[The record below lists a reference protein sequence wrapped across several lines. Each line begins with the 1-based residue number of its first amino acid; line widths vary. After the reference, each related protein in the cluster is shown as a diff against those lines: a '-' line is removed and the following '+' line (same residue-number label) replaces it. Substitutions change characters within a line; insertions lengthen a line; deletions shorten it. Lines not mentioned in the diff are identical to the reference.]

1 MRLRLLVIVMLV
13 LAAVLAPPPASSG
26 WPDGIAWA
34 APEDPPARVG
44 RLNYLTGSVSFAPPG
59 VNEWAPAILN
69 YPLTTGDSLWSDE
82 QSRAEFHVA
91 STIIRMDQSTAL
103 EILNLDDDTLQLR
116 MSQGTINVDLHEV
129 AAGQHFEVGTPTAA
143 VSLSQRGA
151 YRFDVS
157 VDGTSVQVTV
167 RSGDADITTSPYDF
181 HVYPGQTAVIS
192 RSGTDLSYDIHPAA
206 PPDAFDQWATARE
219 RQEQIA
225 LQEARYVPSTMTG
238 FEDLTQFGTW
248 RAVPGIGPVW
258 IPTVQ
263 AGWAPFRFGR
273 WVWVEPWGWTWIAT
287 EPWGFAPFHFGRWV
301 LIGSEWAW
309 VPGPVVV
316 QPVFAPALVVFV
328 VIGDF
333 IGWFP
338 LAPGEVFIPS
348 FAASATFVQRINVTI
363 TNVTVINEIR
373 PHHVFVFQQ
382 VPGAATIV
390 RKTVFTDADP
400 VVRSHVV
407 VAGPMMGRARVIG
420 TAAPVAPTVHSV
432 LGRVAPAPMVAR
444 PPMGAA
450 QRTVVVR
457 QTPPPVPIPFK
468 VQEKFLTASLGR
480 PLDPETV
487 ARLREQVPVKRPSV
501 KLLSALDP
509 RQPGAA
515 VRAAPTSQPVPAP
528 PRMKPEPTPTPQ
540 PVPTPH
546 PTQPKPALHQ
556 VPAPPPIP
564 TLHSVLPAPRP
575 VPMAHPVPAP
585 RLVPMPRPG
594 PAPRPEPTARQSAPT
609 SPLHGPQVTPVR
621 PATRTL
627 APTLSCDPR
636 SKYYDVSRC
645 PKKGPQQTH

>member
-1 MRLRLLVIVMLV
+1 MRFRLLVVVMLV
-13 LAAVLAPPPASSG
+13 LAAVLAPPASSR

-34 APEDPPARVG
+34 APQDPPARVG
-44 RLNYLTGSVSFAPPG
+44 RLNYLRGSVSFAPRG

-91 STIIRMDQSTAL
+91 STVIRMDQSTAL
-103 EILNLDDDTLQLR
+103 EILNLDDNTLQLR
-116 MSQGTINVDLHEV
+116 LSQGTIDVNLHEV
-129 AAGQHFEVGTPTAA
+129 VAGEHFEVDTPTAA
-143 VSLSQRGA
+143 VSLSQLGD
-151 YRFDVS
+151 YRLDVN

-167 RSGDADITTSPYDF
+167 RTGDAEITTSPYDF
-181 HVYPGQTAVIS
+181 HVYPGQSTVIS
-192 RSGTDLSYDIHPAA
+192 RSGTNLSYDIHPSA

-248 RAVPGIGPVW
+248 QTVPGIGPVW
-258 IPTVQ
+258 IPAVQ

-273 WVWVEPWGWTWIAT
+273 WVWAEPWGWTWIAT
-287 EPWGFAPFHFGRWV
+287 EPWGFAPFHFGRWM

-348 FAASATFVQRINVTI
+348 FAASATFVQRINVAI

-373 PHHVFVFQQ
+373 PHHEFVFQQ
-382 VPGAATIV
+382 APDAVTIV
-390 RKTVFTDADP
+390 RKTVFTDAEP
-400 VVRSHVV
+400 VMRSHIV

-432 LGRVAPAPMVAR
+432 LGGVAPGPMVVR
-444 PPMGAA
+444 PPLGAA
-450 QRTVVVR
+450 RTVVVR
-457 QTPPPVPIPFK
+457 QTPPPVPVPFK
-468 VQEKFLTASLGR
+468 VQEKFLTGTLGR
-480 PLDPETV
+480 PLDPETM
-487 ARLREQVPVKRPSV
+487 ARLREPGQVTPLSV
-501 KLLSALDP
+501 KLLPTPDP

-515 VRAAPTSQPVPAP
+515 ARPTPTAQQVPMP
-528 PRMKPEPTPTPQ
+528 PRKKPEPAPTLQ

-546 PTQPKPALHQ
+546 PAQPKPTLHQ
-556 VPAPPPIP
+556 APVPPSIA
-564 TLHSVLPAPRP
+564 TLYPVLTAPRS
-575 VPMAHPVPAP
+575 
-585 RLVPMPRPG
+585 G
-594 PAPRPEPTARQSAPT
+594 PALRPEPRARQSAPT
-609 SPLHGPQVTPVR
+609 SPPHGTQVTPVR
-621 PATRTL
+621 PPMRTL
-627 APTLSCDPR
+627 VPTLSCDPR
-636 SKYYDVSRC
+636 SKYYDRSRC
-645 PKKGPQQTH
+645 PKKGS

>member
-1 MRLRLLVIVMLV
+1 MRFRLLVIVLLV

-26 WPDGIAWA
+26 WRDRIAWA

-44 RLNYLTGSVSFAPPG
+44 RLNYLRGSVSFAPRG
-59 VNEWAPAILN
+59 VNEWVPAILN

-91 STIIRMDQSTAL
+91 STVIRMDQSTAL

-129 AAGQHFEVGTPTAA
+129 VAGEHFEVDTPTAA
-143 VSLSQRGA
+143 VSLLQRGD
-151 YRFDVS
+151 YRLDVN

-167 RSGDADITTSPYDF
+167 RTGDAEITTSPYDF
-181 HVYPGQTAVIS
+181 HVYPGQAAAIS
-192 RSGTDLSYDIHPAA
+192 RSGTNLSYDIHPAA

-238 FEDLTQFGTW
+238 FGDLTQFGTW
-248 RAVPGIGPVW
+248 QAVPGIGPVW
-258 IPTVQ
+258 IPAVQ

-273 WVWVEPWGWTWIAT
+273 WVWVEPWGWTWIAA

-301 LIGSEWAW
+301 LIGSVWAW

-382 VPGAATIV
+382 VPGAVTIV
-390 RKTVFTDADP
+390 RKTVFTDAAP
-400 VVRSHVV
+400 VVRSHITVT
-407 VAGPMMGRARVIG
+407 GPMMGRARVIG

-444 PPMGAA
+444 PPVGSA

-457 QTPPPVPIPFK
+457 QTPPPVPVPFK
-468 VQEKFLTASLGR
+468 VQEKFLTGSLGR

-487 ARLREQVPVKRPSV
+487 ARLREQAQLTRPSV
-501 KLLSALDP
+501 KLLTAPDP

-515 VRAAPTSQPVPAP
+515 ARPAPTAQRVPMPRNRPEPAPILQPVL
-528 PRMKPEPTPTPQ
+528 
-540 PVPTPH
+540 TPH

-556 VPAPPPIP
+556 APAPAPVAVPYRVPP
-564 TLHSVLPAPRP
+564 A
-575 VPMAHPVPAP
+575 
-585 RLVPMPRPG
+585 PRPG
-594 PAPRPEPTARQSAPT
+594 PALRPEPTARQSART
-609 SPLHGPQVTPVR
+609 SPPHGPQVTLVR

-627 APTLSCDPR
+627 ALNLSCDPR
-636 SKYYDVSRC
+636 SKYYDLSRC
-645 PKKGPQQTH
+645 PKKGRQQTH